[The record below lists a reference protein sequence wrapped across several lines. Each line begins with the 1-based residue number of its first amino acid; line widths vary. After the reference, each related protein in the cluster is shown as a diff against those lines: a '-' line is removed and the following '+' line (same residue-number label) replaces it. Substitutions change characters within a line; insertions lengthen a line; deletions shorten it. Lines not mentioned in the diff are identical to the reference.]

1 MKLPACAEIAA
12 LFARAN
18 TYVGDNDWPRVAT
31 PKLNGIR
38 AMWVP
43 SVGLFSKDGVPY
55 TDGVLPHIE
64 AALKDCPIMLDM
76 ELFNKEL
83 SLQEINSRA
92 GVIRTGPHPDHAR
105 IQAWIIDA
113 PHGLGGHDE
122 RMDQIQVALQRKLI
136 ENDSIVVVPAKIS
149 KCCRTADAIH
159 AAYVSLGY
167 EGTVYKSYSHY
178 RPGKTDFMLKR
189 KAWEDAEFAVVRLV
203 EGDGKYAGTLGA
215 VICRTAAGE
224 EFSVGSFEMPD
235 DERDAAWFARDT
247 WREAKIKYQGLTD
260 RGVPYTTR
268 VLQFIA

>member
-1 MKLPACAEIAA
+1 MKLPASPEIAG

-43 SVGLFSKDGVPY
+43 GVGLFSKDGVPY
-55 TDGVLPHIE
+55 TDGTLPHIE
-64 AALKDCPIMLDM
+64 AALRECPIMLDM
-76 ELFNKEL
+76 ELFNRKL
-83 SLQEINSRA
+83 SLQAINSRA
-92 GVIRTGPHPDHAR
+92 GVIRTTPHPDHAR

-122 RMDQIQVALQRKLI
+122 RMDQIQAALGRRLVD
-136 ENDSIVVVPAKIS
+136 NDSIVVVPAKIS

-215 VICRTAAGE
+215 VICRTATGE
-224 EFSVGSFEMPD
+224 EFSVGSFEMD
-235 DERDAAWFARDT
+235 DTERDAAWFARNT
-247 WREAKIKYQGLTD
+247 WREAKIKYQGLTE